1 VTAETSLLL
10 LLLLMVTLS
19 CNGGR
24 VVLGLSNVCVVVG
37 HKRHVGYKVLV
48 DSLWSSGD
56 DEGVDGADTAESTL
70 SRQGQCWVTRLVN
83 SAHCS

>member
-10 LLLLMVTLS
+10 LLLLMERLLDE
-19 CNGGR
+19 R

-56 DEGVDGADTAESTL
+56 DEGAAAADSESTL

-83 SAHCS
+83 SAQYS